1 MLAINFLAD
10 AYSNGQSAGTA
21 FRWVALLVAG
31 AFLARRLVRKSWGKG
46 FRRSPA
52 GTVLGLVVVTVGL
65 TASAIAATGPDPR
78 LKSYKRNVVSACVAQ
93 GVAASLCACMADD
106 TIRQMD
112 GDVERLA
119 ALDARAVQSGD
130 NPAAA
135 PPELLSA
142 LRTCAGNAAPAPA

>member
-1 MLAINFLAD
+1 MHAINFLAD

-21 FRWVALLVAG
+21 FRWVALLVVA

-78 LKSYKRNVVSACVAQ
+78 LKTYKRNVVAGCVAE
-93 GVAASLCACMADD
+93 GVAASICACIADD
-106 TIRQMD
+106 TIKQMD

-119 ALDARAVQSGD
+119 ALDASAIQSGS
-130 NPAAA
+130 NPAA

-142 LRTCAGNAAPAPA
+142 LRTCAGRAAPAPA